1 MGTLTVAA
9 VADTG
14 ACSVVKEEVIP
25 ENEYLVFTIAK
36 HDGKGGYKPT

>member
-1 MGTLTVAA
+1 MVAA

-14 ACSVVKEEVIP
+14 ARSVVKEEVIP

>member
-1 MGTLTVAA
+1 MVAT

-14 ACSVVKEEVIP
+14 TRSVVKEEVIG
-25 ENEYLVFTIAK
+25 ENEYLAFTIAK

>member
-1 MGTLTVAA
+1 MVAA

-14 ACSVVKEEVIP
+14 ARAVVKEEVIP
-25 ENEYLVFTIAK
+25 ENEYLAFTIAK

>member
-14 ACSVVKEEVIP
+14 ARSVVKEEVVQ
-25 ENEYLVFTIAK
+25 ENEYLAFTIAK

>member
-1 MGTLTVAA
+1 MVAA
-9 VADTG
+9 IADTG
-14 ACSVVKEEVIP
+14 AWSVVKEEVTP